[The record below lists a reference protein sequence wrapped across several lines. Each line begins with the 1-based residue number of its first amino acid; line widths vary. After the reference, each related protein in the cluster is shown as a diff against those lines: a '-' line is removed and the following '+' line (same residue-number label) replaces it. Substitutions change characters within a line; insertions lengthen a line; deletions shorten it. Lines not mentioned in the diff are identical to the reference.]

1 MRRAASW
8 GGPAIVAV
16 SRPRSLRP
24 SAEQTA
30 PASAQSAGDG
40 KLTVSGA
47 SPSGC
52 RVISQSL
59 SRRPCVTASTEPPLT
74 CTAWSRSSAALSGS
88 SDSSKIS
95 RRLNASRPLCAA
107 GASVR

>member
-52 RVISQSL
+52 RVTVQL
-59 SRRPCVTASTEPPLT
+59 VVDPARAATATTEPPLT
-74 CTAWSRSSAALSGS
+74 CKA
-88 SDSSKIS
+88 
-95 RRLNASRPLCAA
+95 
-107 GASVR
+107 